1 MGFLAQPFGVV
12 MKFLY
17 EYLAFG
23 NYGVAIILFTLFVR
37 VLLFPLTLKQQ
48 KSLVLTQSL
57 QPELEALKRSCGDD
71 REMLMQEQQKLYTKY
86 NINPMSGCLPMLIQF
101 PILIV
106 VYNIIRQPL
115 TYIAEF
121 SGDVIAKLG
130 EIAGITG
137 NNLAEHA
144 ISRFFLDSA
153 NLTPEITAQLSE
165 LGIKSGDFVNMT
177 FLKIFDLG
185 ISPWQFFSG
194 GANGKLAWEYAP
206 LLLIPI
212 ITLVTQYFLQW
223 MTSPRRKKDKG
234 AEDPSMRSMN
244 LMMKVMPLM
253 TFFIA
258 FTTPA
263 GLGFYWAIGNVL
275 SVGQTALINKV
286 FVKKKEG

>member
-1 MGFLAQPFGVV
+1 

-17 EYLAFG
+17 ENLAFG

-37 VLLFPLTLKQQ
+37 ILLFPLNLKQQ
-48 KSLVLTQSL
+48 KSLILTQSL
-57 QPELEALKRSCGDD
+57 QPELDALKRSCGDD
-71 REMLMQEQQKLYTKY
+71 REMLMQEQQKLYAKY
-86 NINPMSGCLPMLIQF
+86 NVNPMAGCLPMLIQF

-121 SGDVIAKLG
+121 SSDVITKLG

-137 NNLAEHA
+137 NMAEHE
-144 ISRFFLDSA
+144 ISRFFLNSA
-153 NLTPEITAQLSE
+153 NITPEISAQLSE
-165 LGIKSGDFVNMT
+165 LGIKTGDFVNMT

-185 ISPWQFFSG
+185 IAPWQFFSG
-194 GANGKLAWEYAP
+194 GKGGKLAWEYAP

-223 MTSPRRKKDKG
+223 MTSPRRKKKDKN

-244 LMMKVMPLM
+244 VMMKVMPLM

-263 GLGFYWAIGNVL
+263 GLGFYWAIGNLL

>member
-1 MGFLAQPFGVV
+1 

-37 VLLFPLTLKQQ
+37 LLLFPLNLKQQ
-48 KSLVLTQSL
+48 KSLIMTQAL

-71 REMLMQEQQKLYTKY
+71 REMLMQEQQKLYAKY
-86 NINPMSGCLPMLIQF
+86 NVNPMAGCLPMLIQF

-121 SGDVIAKLG
+121 SSDVIAKLG
-130 EIAGITG
+130 EIAGISG
-137 NNLAEHA
+137 NMAEHE
-144 ISRFFLDSA
+144 ISRFFLNSA
-153 NLTPEITAQLSE
+153 NITPEISAKLSE
-165 LGIKSGDFVNMT
+165 LGVGTGDFVNMT
-177 FLKIFDLG
+177 FLKVFDLG
-185 ISPWQFFSG
+185 IAPMKFFSG
-194 GANGKLAWEYAP
+194 GKVVWEYAP

-212 ITLVTQYFLQW
+212 VTLVSQYFLQW
-223 MTSPRRKKDKG
+223 MSSPKRKKKDKN
-234 AEDPSMRSMN
+234 AEDPSTRSMN
-244 LMMKVMPLM
+244 LMMKLMPLM

-263 GLGFYWAIGNVL
+263 GLGFYWAIGNLL
-275 SVGQTALINKV
+275 SVGQTALINKA
-286 FVKKKEG
+286 FIKKKEG

>member
-37 VLLFPLTLKQQ
+37 ILLFPLNLKQQ
-48 KSLVLTQSL
+48 KSLILTQSL
-57 QPELEALKRSCGDD
+57 QPELDALKRSCGDD
-71 REMLMQEQQKLYTKY
+71 REMLMQEQQKLYAKY
-86 NINPMSGCLPMLIQF
+86 NVNPMAGCLPMLIQF

-121 SGDVIAKLG
+121 SSDVITKLG

-137 NNLAEHA
+137 NLAEHE
-144 ISRFFLDSA
+144 ISRFFLNSA
-153 NLTPEITAQLSE
+153 NITPEISAQLSE
-165 LGIKSGDFVNMT
+165 LGVKTSDFVNMT

-185 ISPWQFFSG
+185 IAPSKFFSG
-194 GANGKLAWEYAP
+194 GKLAWEYAP

-223 MTSPRRKKDKG
+223 MSSPRKKKKDKN

-244 LMMKVMPLM
+244 LMMKLMPLM